1 MPRTARAAVANMA
14 YHVINR
20 GNAKATV
27 FHDDDDFAAF
37 VRLIGEASER
47 IAMRLAAYCVM
58 PTIFI
63 SSSGRRTTRA
73 SARGC
78 NGS

>member
-1 MPRTARAAVANMA
+1 MRYDRYMPRTARAAVANMA

-37 VRLIGEASER
+37 VRS
-47 IAMRLAAYCVM
+47 MR
-58 PTIFI
+58 P
-63 SSSGRRTTRA
+63 R
-73 SARGC
+73 
-78 NGS
+78 